1 MPAEAAQDGR
11 ERPSEDGIAPPIGL
25 SLPRH
30 RDLEGRLWQW
40 SNRVRIVLTAVLVIF
55 VVLALLNVFGQRAST
70 ASATASGVTLR
81 VDAPSALR
89 EGLIYQTR
97 VDITTQ
103 RPIARPVI
111 TLDGGWLDGM
121 TLNSVQPGPASQTSG
136 HGGATFQYAPLRAGQ
151 TLTVWFE
158 WSVNPT
164 HIQWRRPRTITVGDG
179 GTPLVS
185 QTSTMTVFP

>member
-1 MPAEAAQDGR
+1 MPEEAAQDGR
-11 ERPSEDGIAPPIGL
+11 ERPSDDQLAPPIGL
-25 SLPRH
+25 SLSRH
-30 RDLEGRLWQW
+30 RDLEGRIW
-40 SNRVRIVLTAVLVIF
+40 SWSRRFRVAATSLLVAFI
-55 VVLALLNVFGQRAST
+55 LAALLNVFGQRAST

-81 VDAPSALR
+81 VDAPTALR
-89 EGLIYQTR
+89 GGLIYQTR
-97 VDITTQ
+97 VDVSTQ

-136 HGGATFQYAPLRAGQ
+136 QGGATFQYPPLRAGQ

-164 HIQWRRPRTITVGDG
+164 HVQWRRARTITVGDG
-179 GTPLVS
+179 GNALVS